1 MSAFETPWLPLAS
14 RLESFRILWWFG
26 FCFSGSLLVPSSCW
40 SSWDMNP
47 IETDQWYESIYI
59 ANKWNEWNKF
69 KTFPQLF
76 VTAHRWRGRPWGQW
90 RPPRSGCCCWA
101 WRPSPSSP
109 RAWFAP
115 DPWPLSS
122 HPMVI
127 IFTQGA
133 LWTDWPHLMRW
144 YLVAMATW
152 CNDDRGCEVWADPGS
167 WHLASLLSRTVSSN
181 SNLSSSYS
189 KSLVTF
195 K

>member
-1 MSAFETPWLPLAS
+1 MIRFLLLWLFVGAVV
-14 RLESFRILWWFG
+14 
-26 FCFSGSLLVPSSCW
+26 LLIIVRYEPY
-40 SSWDMNP
+40 WDRAM
-47 IETDQWYESIYI
+47 IYVSIY
-59 ANKWNEWNKF
+59 NKF

-109 RAWFAP
+109 RAWCAP